1 MTPAAAVVM
10 SGGMVPAIEALREH
24 RYISLETFKK
34 NGEGV
39 RTPVWFAID
48 GDSLVVFTDGT
59 SYKVKRIR
67 RDPRAR
73 VAPCDVR
80 GGLRGPFHEA
90 VAEFLEPGP
99 DEDRAY
105 RLLTEKYG
113 WQKRLLDVFSRLGG
127 RTSRRKVIRIS
138 FPG

>member
-1 MTPAAAVVM
+1 
-10 SGGMVPAIEALREH
+10 MVPSPIEELHRE
-24 RYISLETFKK
+24 RYINLETFKK

-48 GDSLVVFTDGT
+48 GDRLVVFTDGT

-73 VAPCDVR
+73 VAACDVR
-80 GGLRGPFHEA
+80 GSLRGPFYDGR
-90 VAEFLEPGP
+90 AEILEPGP
-99 DEDRAY
+99 AEEQAY
-105 RLLTEKYG
+105 RLLTRKYG

-127 RTSRRKVIRIS
+127 RMGRRAVISIALD
-138 FPG
+138 G